1 MMNEHCLHDEVFLGG
16 RLLTNILSAW
26 LAILSVITKT
36 RRIDQ
41 RPASGEVFWLI
52 NHVGDN

>member
-16 RLLTNILSAW
+16 RLLTNILSGW

-36 RRIDQ
+36 YRIDQ
-41 RPASGEVFWLI
+41 WPARGKVLWLI
-52 NHVGDN
+52 NHMGDN